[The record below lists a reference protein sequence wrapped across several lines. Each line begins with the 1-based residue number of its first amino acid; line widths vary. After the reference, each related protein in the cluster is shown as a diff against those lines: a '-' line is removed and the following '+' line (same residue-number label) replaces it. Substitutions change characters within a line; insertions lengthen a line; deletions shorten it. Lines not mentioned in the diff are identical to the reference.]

1 MYDEKILSCKRVVIL
16 GKDSENLD
24 IFKQTVKK
32 LCKINNI
39 SPRKPRFETID
50 NLLVISIKNHL
61 KDGVDLDCFH
71 ILNLIYQ
78 MIAPLGVKFNQQLYL
93 YPNSKRVARVT
104 ITFKKAEY
112 DALNMKMKDD
122 NIDK

>member
-1 MYDEKILSCKRVVIL
+1 MCKV
-16 GKDSENLD
+16 ND
-24 IFKQTVKK
+24 IS
-32 LCKINNI
+32 L
-39 SPRKPRFETID
+39 RKVRFETIE
-50 NLLVISIKNHL
+50 NIVVISMKNHL

-104 ITFKKAEY
+104 VTFSKEDY

-122 NIDK
+122 NLGN